1 MARIIRE
8 MATEQPV
15 VGKVFI
21 LYGTVQAVSPDGT
34 VRLLAPNSP
43 IFADD
48 HVITGGDGSVSIQFA
63 GPPVTQL
70 DLGRMTEIVVDQDV
84 YAAATP
90 EAISESTADAD
101 QVNQTLLEGDQTI
114 ELEATAA
121 GGSTGAGGGHP
132 VVNFTLDGNEGHITS
147 GADSSG
153 IGGGA
158 GAGTSHGAFDT
169 GVPSIPRVDVPVDS
183 TVFTGSG
190 INTTLTVNAGDVI
203 TFNWSFDTDDAVLYG
218 NDFGFVV
225 VNGGVAKLADI
236 SQVGDDNATGWGT
249 VTFTAVETGPLQIG
263 FGVMNTGDA
272 AGDSHLLIDKLTVNG
287 AVVQGFESGDFAG
300 WSSIG
305 TVAVVPGHDEGGE
318 VPTEGTHMAQI
329 TSTSDFYEADLQSF
343 FDLSDGTLSAASATR
358 LGKLAWATADDEG
371 LSQGITGDEVGGQYG
386 HGDLTVGSNAAW
398 NEATFSG
405 TLPHD
410 FGPDGPGGV
419 GFGAMNGQTGMVGT
433 EQVTYSWDDA
443 TNTLTA
449 TGPRGALFTVE
460 VDPLSGNYWL
470 TLQDNILHSPPVDGQ
485 GYENNAYVQQLTYTV
500 TDTDGDHVNGTLNV
514 LINDDMPGADEARA
528 TTGAPLTGD
537 LPFGADGAGNVLSI
551 AGTGTAN
558 VDTTPDS
565 NSELSVTGKY
575 GGTLTVDSHDGH
587 YLYTAP
593 AVLPKGD
600 VTETFDFKLTD
611 GDGDTAS
618 AQLNILIDDPSN
630 NP

>member
-1 MARIIRE
+1 MAKIIRE
-8 MATEQPV
+8 TASEQPV

-90 EAISESTADAD
+90 EAVSESTADAD

-169 GVPSIPRVDVPVDS
+169 GVPSIPRVDVPVDA
-183 TVFTGSG
+183 TVTNGSA
-190 INTTLTVNAGDVI
+190 ISTTLTVNAGDVI
-203 TFNWSFDTDDAVLYG
+203 TFNWSFDTDDSVLYG

-225 VNGGVAKLADI
+225 VNGGVAKLADL

-249 VTFTAVETGPLQIG
+249 VTFTAIESGPLQIG

-287 AVVQGFESGDFAG
+287 EVKQGFESGDLTG
-300 WSSIG
+300 WSSTG

-318 VPTEGTHMAQI
+318 VPTEGTHMVQI
-329 TSTSDFYEADLQSF
+329 TSTSDVYASDLQNF
-343 FDLSDGTLSAASATR
+343 FDLPDGTLSAVSATR

-371 LSQGITGDEVGGQYG
+371 LPQGNPGSPGNGDILVNPDPDYHE
-386 HGDLTVGSNAAW
+386 T
-398 NEATFSG
+398 TFSG
-405 TLPHD
+405 TLPHN

-443 TNTLTA
+443 THTLTA

-470 TLQDNILHSPPVDGQ
+470 TLQDNILHGPPVGGQ
-485 GYENNAYVQQLTYTV
+485 EGYENNAYVQQLTYTV
-500 TDTDGDHVNGTLNV
+500 TDADGDHVNGTLNI
-514 LINDDMPGADEARA
+514 LINDDMPGADQAKA
-528 TTGAPLTGD
+528 TTGAPVGRRPPLRRRRRRPCSVDCGHGRT
-537 LPFGADGAGNVLSI
+537 ADVRARPPI
-551 AGTGTAN
+551 RWFRF
-558 VDTTPDS
+558 
-565 NSELSVTGKY
+565 
-575 GGTLTVDSHDGH
+575 
-587 YLYTAP
+587 
-593 AVLPKGD
+593 AVYR
-600 VTETFDFKLTD
+600 
-611 GDGDTAS
+611 
-618 AQLNILIDDPSN
+618 
-630 NP
+630 